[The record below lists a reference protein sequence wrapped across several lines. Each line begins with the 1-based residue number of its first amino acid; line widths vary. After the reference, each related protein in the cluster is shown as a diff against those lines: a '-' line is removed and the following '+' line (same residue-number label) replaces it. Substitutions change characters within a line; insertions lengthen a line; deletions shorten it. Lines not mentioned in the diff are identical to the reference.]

1 MITIRPALSTDIP
14 QLVLLLEELF
24 SIEADFLID
33 SDKQARGLA
42 LLLNSD
48 KDYVLVAELSGCN
61 KIVGMCS
68 IQTLISTTE
77 GGVVGLLEDLIVATD
92 YRQQGIASSMIDAA
106 FNWSKMQG
114 LKRLQLL
121 ADKNN
126 ALALAFYQKQDW
138 QPQPTQLICLRAHY
152 FALM

>member
-1 MITIRPALSTDIP
+1 M
-14 QLVLLLEELF
+14 LLEALF

-42 LLLNSD
+42 LLITSH
-48 KDYVLVAELSGCN
+48 KDCILIAELSGCH

-68 IQTLISTTE
+68 IQTLISTAE
-77 GGVVGLLEDLIVATD
+77 GGVVGLLEDLIVAAD
-92 YRQQGIASSMIDAA
+92 YRQQGIATKLLDAA
-106 FNWSKMQG
+106 ISWSKLQG

-126 ALALAFYQKQDW
+126 ALALAFYQKQGW
-138 QPQPTQLICLRAHY
+138 QPTQLICLRA
-152 FALM
+152 ADVLL

>member
-1 MITIRPALSTDIP
+1 MITTRCAHEADIP
-14 QLVLLLEELF
+14 QLVLLLEALF

-48 KDYVLVAELSGCN
+48 KDCVLVAELSGCHN
-61 KIVGMCS
+61 IVGMCS
-68 IQTLISTTE
+68 IQTLISTAE
-77 GGVVGLLEDLIVATD
+77 GGVVGLLEDLIVAAD
-92 YRQQGIASSMIDAA
+92 YRQQGIATKLLDAA
-106 FNWSKMQG
+106 ISWSKLQG

-126 ALALAFYQKQDW
+126 ALALAFYQKQGW
-138 QPQPTQLICLRAHY
+138 QPTQLICLRA
-152 FALM
+152 ADVLL

>member
-1 MITIRPALSTDIP
+1 MITTRCAHEADIP
-14 QLVLLLEELF
+14 QLILLLEALF

-42 LLLNSD
+42 LLITSH
-48 KDYVLVAELSGCN
+48 KDCILIAELSGCH

-68 IQTLISTTE
+68 IQTLISTAE
-77 GGVVGLLEDLIVATD
+77 GGVVGLLEDLIVAAD
-92 YRQQGIASSMIDAA
+92 YRQQGIATKLLDAA
-106 FNWSKMQG
+106 ISWSKLQG

-126 ALALAFYQKQDW
+126 ALALAFYQKQGW
-138 QPQPTQLICLRAHY
+138 QPTQLICLRA
-152 FALM
+152 ADVLL

>member
-1 MITIRPALSTDIP
+1 MITIRPATSTDIP
-14 QLVLLLEELF
+14 QLVLLLEALF

-42 LLLNSD
+42 LLITSH
-48 KDYVLVAELSGCN
+48 KDCILIAELSGCH

-68 IQTLISTTE
+68 IQTLISTAE
-77 GGVVGLLEDLIVATD
+77 GGVVGLLEDLIVAAD
-92 YRQQGIASSMIDAA
+92 YRQQGIATKLLDAA
-106 FNWSKMQG
+106 ISWSKLQG

-126 ALALAFYQKQDW
+126 ALALVFYQKQGW
-138 QPQPTQLICLRAHY
+138 QPTQLICLRA
-152 FALM
+152 ADVLL

>member
-1 MITIRPALSTDIP
+1 MITTRCAHEADIP
-14 QLVLLLEELF
+14 QLILLLEALF

-42 LLLNSD
+42 LLITSH
-48 KDYVLVAELSGCN
+48 KDCVLIAELSGCH

-68 IQTLISTTE
+68 IQTLISTAE
-77 GGVVGLLEDLIVATD
+77 GGVVGLLEDLIVAAD
-92 YRQQGIASSMIDAA
+92 YRQQGIATKLLDAA
-106 FNWSKMQG
+106 ISWSKLQG

-126 ALALAFYQKQDW
+126 ALALAFYQKQGW
-138 QPQPTQLICLRAHY
+138 QPTQLICLRA
-152 FALM
+152 ADVLL

>member
-1 MITIRPALSTDIP
+1 MITTRCAHESDIP
-14 QLVLLLEELF
+14 QLVLLLEALF

-42 LLLNSD
+42 LLITSH
-48 KDYVLVAELSGCN
+48 KDCILIAELSGCH

-68 IQTLISTTE
+68 IQTLISTAE
-77 GGVVGLLEDLIVATD
+77 GGVVGLLEDLIVAAD
-92 YRQQGIASSMIDAA
+92 YRQQGIATKLLDAA
-106 FNWSKMQG
+106 ISWSKLQG

-126 ALALAFYQKQDW
+126 ALALAFYQKQGW
-138 QPQPTQLICLRAHY
+138 QPTQLICLRA
-152 FALM
+152 ADVLL

>member
-1 MITIRPALSTDIP
+1 M
-14 QLVLLLEELF
+14 LLEALF

-42 LLLNSD
+42 LLITSH
-48 KDYVLVAELSGCN
+48 KDCVLIAELSGCH

-68 IQTLISTTE
+68 IQTLISTAE
-77 GGVVGLLEDLIVATD
+77 GGVVGLLEDLIVAAD
-92 YRQQGIASSMIDAA
+92 YRQQGIATKLLDAA
-106 FNWSKMQG
+106 ISWSKLQG

-126 ALALAFYQKQDW
+126 ALALAFYQKQGW
-138 QPQPTQLICLRAHY
+138 QPTQLICLRA
-152 FALM
+152 ADVLL